1 MSISS
6 IANMFSNMFSQRP
19 SFLSNLLPYG
29 NLIDSGIGLISGI
42 SNNIYD
48 RQLQE
53 RIFQRDDTQLSRLMS
68 EYQRNGL
75 NPLLGLPGAS
85 VGNTKGFEPTQLSSN
100 FGHSFEQDI
109 QKKSLRYTV
118 ANQRIQNQIAKE
130 ELQEKKLTNALERR
144 LLRGQVNAQHT
155 VKKDFYGEGNYD
167 FPFAEEGVQYI
178 PQTEGEKV
186 VRFVLNSS
194 DMPGNKAKQK
204 NENYNFA
211 NQSLDD
217 LVTEGKLEKSKL
229 GNVYYIPNSKIRIDY
244 DYTFGKYV
252 VSDGPWLWN
261 IKGNFDTVSEAYAKA
276 LELSN

>member
-6 IANMFSNMFSQRP
+6 IANVFSNLFSQRP

-29 NLIDSGIGLISGI
+29 NLIDSGIGLISGL

-85 VGNTKGFEPTQLSSN
+85 VGNTKGFEPSQLSSN
-100 FGHSFEQDI
+100 FAHSFEQDM
-109 QKKSLRYTV
+109 QKKSMRYTV
-118 ANQRIQNQIAKE
+118 ANQRIQNQIARE
-130 ELQEKKLTNALERR
+130 ELEEKKLSNFLERR
-144 LLRGQVNAQHT
+144 LMKGKINAQNT
-155 VKKDFYGEGNYD
+155 VKKDFYSDGNYKL
-167 FPFAEEGVQYI
+167 PYESEGVDYI

-186 VRFVLNSS
+186 VRFVFNSDS
-194 DMPGNKAKQK
+194 NPVKKVQNK
-204 NENYNFA
+204 NEEYNSA
-211 NQSLDD
+211 QQSLDD
-217 LVTEGKLEKSKL
+217 LVTDGKLEKSKY
-229 GNVYYIPNSKIRIDY
+229 GNTYYIPGTKFQITY
-244 DYTFGKYV
+244 DYTFGRYCV
-252 VSDGPWLWN
+252 ANGPLVWN
-261 IKGNFDTVSEAYAKA
+261 IKGFYDTVEEAYSKA